1 MRRIYELTQKD
12 SLPEIAQMVLAGR
25 NVKMTD
31 AVAQKINRAKLA
43 FDYGVE
49 LRKTS
54 IEAHK
59 IRRDVAKYVAGNCGV
74 SLSAAYLIYHD
85 AAELF
90 GLDAPLNSREINFKL
105 ILEEIDDDMEA
116 ARQDG
121 DWKSLAVMQRT
132 KLDAIKNMPDIDA
145 SKVGTM
151 PFPEI
156 YYDFSPAQL
165 KSKVVQTPEQ
175 LDELEAKLIYAINSG
190 KAAGSI
196 KKEMIE
202 LLEEAEYEDV

>member
-12 SLPEIAQMVLAGR
+12 SLQEIAQMVLAGKP
-25 NVKMTD
+25 VKMTD
-31 AVAQKINRAKLA
+31 SVTEKITRAKFA
-43 FDYGVE
+43 FDEGVK
-49 LRKTS
+49 LRKSETQ
-54 IEAHK
+54 AHK
-59 IRRDVAKYVAGNCGV
+59 IRRDIANAVAIQFGI
-74 SLSAAYLIYHD
+74 SLSHAYRVYHD
-85 AAELF
+85 ACELF
-90 GLDAPLNSREINFKL
+90 GLDAPLNSKEINFKL

-116 ARQDG
+116 ARQAE
-121 DWKSLAVMQRT
+121 DWKSVAAMQRT

-145 SKVGTM
+145 SKIATM

-156 YYDFSPAQL
+156 YYDFSPGQL
-165 KSKVVQTPEQ
+165 KSKVVQTPEE

-196 KKEMIE
+196 KKEMID